1 MKKGFTL
8 IELLITIAIIA
19 ILAAVAF
26 VALNPLQRFQD
37 TRDARRASDVSALL
51 SAVKAHQ
58 VDNNGAYLAA
68 ISGLVAGQVYM
79 VNDGSVATGCD
90 DNNASCD
97 TAVTNDTSCVSLAGL
112 VTSGHLPAIPASPN
126 GAAAWTAGRTGY
138 TLTRAATNVVTVR
151 SCESENTTEIVS
163 SR

>member
-1 MKKGFTL
+1 MN
-8 IELLITIAIIA
+8 ITSV
-19 ILAAVAF
+19 LG
-26 VALNPLQRFQD
+26 
-37 TRDARRASDVSALL
+37 
-51 SAVKAHQ
+51 AVKAHQ

-68 ISGLVAGQVYM
+68 ISGLTTGQVYM

-112 VTSGHLPAIPASPN
+112 VTSGHLPVIPTSPT
-126 GAAAWTAGRTGY
+126 GAATWTAGRTGY
-138 TLTRAATNVVTVR
+138 TLTRSATNIVTLR
-151 SCESENTTEIVS
+151 SCESENTTEISS